1 MPFGDVCLLGRI
13 PLESPFIV
21 TIFSP
26 TLTAVLAI
34 ALAVGGLTTCW
45 MPQTVLAQPV
55 NPEQLEP
62 RLAAIAARAQPSPM
76 VAIPAGWFLMGSVRK
91 DDDPYG
97 MSTQFDDTELPQ
109 RRIWLDA
116 YELDRNE
123 VSLGE
128 YLAFLRQQKREPP
141 EELHRLI
148 WHVITVHAMPDPVLT
163 RWPALYLT
171 WNDAADFCRAGHK
184 RLPTEAEWEKAA
196 RGSDGLLFPWG
207 QAKPSTELAVF
218 GKYHAH
224 EIPLVAAV
232 DSGEEG
238 QSPYGVRHMAGNVA
252 EWVQDWFGFDYYSV
266 IPERN
271 PPGPSSGRYR
281 GVRGGSWKSKPAMLR
296 TATRSGAPPEQRSPT
311 IGFRCAKSPM

>member
-1 MPFGDVCLLGRI
+1 MIIQSKRSQALRV
-13 PLESPFIV
+13 V
-21 TIFSP
+21 
-26 TLTAVLAI
+26 VLAC
-34 ALAVGGLTTCW
+34 AVGACLAHGF
-45 MPQTVLAQPV
+45 PQPVHAQPIDQ
-55 NPEQLEP
+55 PQLTQ
-62 RLAAIAARAQPSPM
+62 RLQGIAGLATPSPM
-76 VAIPAGWFLMGSVRK
+76 VPIPAGWFLLGSQRI

-97 MSTQFDDTELPQ
+97 MGTQYDDTELPQ

-116 YELDRNE
+116 YEMDRDE

-128 YLAFLRQQKREPP
+128 YLAFLRQQRREPS
-141 EELHRLI
+141 EELKRLI
-148 WHVITVHAMPDPVLT
+148 WHVIVVHAMPDPVLT
-163 RWPALYLT
+163 RWPALYLP
-171 WNDAADFCRAGHK
+171 WSDASDFCRAKGK

-196 RGSDGLLFPWG
+196 RGNNGGLFPWG
-207 QAKPSTELAVF
+207 QAAPEPGLAIF

-238 QSPYGVRHMAGNVA
+238 RSPYGLHHMAGNVA

-281 GVRGGSWKSKPAMLR
+281 GVRGGSWKSKPNMLR
-296 TATRSGAPPEQRSPT
+296 TATRSGASPEQRSPS
-311 IGFRCAKSPM
+311 IGFRCAKSLS